1 MPVTFDFNQ
10 SELFGPIY
18 RKAREEGREQGYR
31 DVVVH
36 QLGVRFGDLP
46 GWVHDRLEAARAPE
60 LEDLGIRLLTA
71 DSLESLFAR

>member
-1 MPVTFDFNQ
+1 MPVTFDFDQ

-18 RKAREEGREQGYR
+18 RKGREEGHREFFTR
-31 DVVVH
+31 
-36 QLGVRFGDLP
+36 QLSARFGDLP
-46 GWVHDRLEAARAPE
+46 GWVYDRLQVATDPE